1 MKTKSLTIDRWPAL
15 DFAAWSPT
23 LTTLHLWTQIVGK
36 VRLRQMPWI
45 NHSWHVSLYISS
57 SGLTTGSVPYKQG
70 VFQLDFDFLTH
81 HLRIT
86 TSTGEQ
92 AAMTLYN
99 RSVASFYQEL
109 MKLLDQLGIDVT
121 ISGTPNEM
129 DVAIPFDKDDIH
141 CAYDA
146 GMVGKFWQVLVSIYP
161 AFIRFRAG
169 FTGKCSPIHFFWG
182 SFDLAVTRFSGRR
195 APLHSGGAPNMS
207 TRVMQEAYSHEVS
220 SAGFWPGSEQF
231 PQAVFYSYCYPT
243 PPDFSR
249 QPVEPAEAFF
259 SPEMGEFLLP
269 YEVVR
274 QSADPEQTLLAFLQ
288 TTYDA
293 AVSTARWNRNELDC
307 DLTSFEAKPVD

>member
-1 MKTKSLTIDRWPAL
+1 MKTNSTTMDRWPSLA
-15 DFAAWSPT
+15 FADWSPT

-36 VRLRQMPWI
+36 IRLRQMPWI
-45 NHSWHVSLYISS
+45 NHSWHVSLYVST

-70 VFQLDFDFLTH
+70 IFQLDFDFLTH
-81 HLRIT
+81 HLRIS

-92 AAMTLYN
+92 VAMKLYA

-109 MKLLDQLGIDVT
+109 MAHLDRLAIDVT
-121 ISGTPNEM
+121 IHETPNEM
-129 DVAIPFDKDDIH
+129 DVAIPFGKDEVH
-141 CAYDA
+141 CTYDA
-146 GMVGKFWQVLVSIYP
+146 DSVGRFWQALISTHTV
-161 AFIRFRAG
+161 FTRFRAG
-169 FTGKCSPIHFFWG
+169 FTGKCSPVHFFWG

-195 APLHSGGAPNMS
+195 APLHPGGAPNMS

-243 PPDFSR
+243 PSDFGQ

-269 YEVVR
+269 YDVVR
-274 QSADPEQTLLAFLQ
+274 QSPEPEQTLLAFLQ

-293 AVSTARWNRNELDC
+293 AVTTAHWNRHELDC
-307 DLTSFEAKPVD
+307 DLTSFEL

>member
-1 MKTKSLTIDRWPAL
+1 METNSLPIDRWPQL

-45 NHSWHVSLYISS
+45 NHSWHVSLYVSP

-81 HLRIT
+81 YLRIS
-86 TSTGEQ
+86 TSTGAQ
-92 AAMTLYN
+92 AAVKLYP

-109 MKLLDQLGIDVT
+109 MEQLDRLAIDVT
-121 ISGTPNEM
+121 IQGTPNEVE
-129 DVAIPFDKDDIH
+129 VAIPFHEDEIH

-146 GMVGKFWQVLVSIYP
+146 PMVGRFWQALVSIHTV
-161 AFIRFRAG
+161 FTRFRAG
-169 FTGKCSPIHFFWG
+169 FTGKCSPVHFFWG

-195 APLHSGGAPNMS
+195 APLHPGGAPNMS

-220 SAGFWPGSEQF
+220 SVGFWPGSEQF

-243 PPDFSR
+243 PSDFGQ
-249 QPVEPAEAFF
+249 QPVEPAEAYF

-269 YEVVR
+269 YDVVR
-274 QSADPEQTLLAFLQ
+274 QSADAEQTLLAFLQ

-293 AVSTARWNRNELDC
+293 AVSTAHWNRKELDC
-307 DLTSFEAKPVD
+307 DLTSFEAKTDD